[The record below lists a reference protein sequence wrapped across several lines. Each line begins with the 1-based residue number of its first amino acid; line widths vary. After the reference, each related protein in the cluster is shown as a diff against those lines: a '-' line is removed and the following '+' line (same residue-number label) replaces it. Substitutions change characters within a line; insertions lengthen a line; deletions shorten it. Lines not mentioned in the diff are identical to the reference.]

1 MSTYP
6 TSFSIDESNK
16 LYYNA
21 KDICAH
27 KPDLFKGIKTTIR
40 RIIERKN
47 IPQTEYVFACFN
59 KKVNINKW
67 NMSNR
72 ECAKA
77 QLLISKEWVDA
88 NLFTLEVTPQIKPL
102 KKIKKKKP
110 IVVYESSD
118 EEDESASDVEQENVS
133 EKPVEP
139 TYLPA
144 PPLLE
149 LEFDEKFHDDNGNV
163 LEIETRGERHSQKIF
178 FRVKDVMK
186 AFDMPNLSNTMMNS
200 ITGYKRGV
208 DFVSFTMVYNIHPK
222 LPKLLGK
229 SNDQNKKPKTS
240 LFLTYTGLLRVL
252 FVSRNKHAEKFTAW
266 ASDKL
271 FRIHLGTIEAKE
283 ELIAD
288 IQTNIDEHIS
298 VFKSYPKG
306 FPCIYLLSLGS
317 VKDLRATYFISDA
330 IDDNLVVYKYGCS
343 DNLSRRL
350 SEHKG
355 DYGKDQNVA
364 INVVAYHVVD
374 PKYKFTAESHIRNM
388 FKAYGMSLNVS
399 DRNELVVLD
408 NVKLEQVKKDYAQ
421 TGREYAGAT
430 EEMQQQIQN
439 LKLEIQTIQLVH
451 ANEKLETELRT
462 NKIIYELEKEKY
474 ELQLQYFKHHQS
486 QSQ

>member
-27 KPDLFKGIKTTIR
+27 KPELFKGIKTTIR

-77 QLLISKEWVDA
+77 QLLIEKEWVDT
-88 NLFTLEVTPQIKPL
+88 NLLTLEVKPL
-102 KKIKKKKP
+102 KKKKP

-118 EEDESASDVEQENVS
+118 EEDDDVEQENVP
-133 EKPVEP
+133 EKSVES

-149 LEFDEKFHDDNGNV
+149 LEFDEKFHDDDGNV

-178 FRVKDVMK
+178 FRVQDVMK
-186 AFDMPNLSNTMMNS
+186 AFDMPRLNS
-200 ITGYKRGV
+200 TLISKEGGYKRGV
-208 DFVSFTMVYNIHPK
+208 HFVTFTTYILKVCSK
-222 LPKLLGK
+222 RVA
-229 SNDQNKKPKTS
+229 TS
-240 LFLTYTGLLRVL
+240 LFLTYVGMLRVL
-252 FVSRNKHAEKFTAW
+252 FGSRNKHAEKFTAW
-266 ASDKL
+266 AADKL

-306 FPCIYLLSLGS
+306 FPCIYLLSLGT

-364 INVVAYHVVD
+364 INVIAYHVVD
-374 PKYKFTAESHIRNM
+374 PKYKFTAESYIRNM

-408 NVKLEQVKKDYAQ
+408 NVKLEQVKKDYAR
-421 TGREYAGAT
+421 TGKEYAGAT

-439 LKLEIQTIQLVH
+439 LKLEIQTIQLVY

-462 NKIIYELEKEKY
+462 NKIIHQLEKEKY
-474 ELQLQYFKHHQS
+474 ELQLQYFKHQS

>member
-67 NMSNR
+67 NMSNQ

-88 NLFTLEVTPQIKPL
+88 NLFTLEV
-102 KKIKKKKP
+102 KKKKNP

-118 EEDESASDVEQENVS
+118 EEDDDVEQEQEKVS

-149 LEFDEKFHDDNGNV
+149 LEFDEKFHDDDGNV

-178 FRVKDVMK
+178 FRVQDVMK
-186 AFDMPNLSNTMMNS
+186 AFDMPNLHSVLLHKNR
-200 ITGYKRGV
+200 GYERGI
-208 DFVSFTMVYNIHPK
+208 DFVAFTREFRVINGQ
-222 LPKLLGK
+222 PKLLGK
-229 SNDQNKKPKTS
+229 SNDQEKKPKTS

-252 FVSRNKHAEKFTAW
+252 FVSRNKHAVKFTAW
-266 ASDKL
+266 AADKL
-271 FRIHLGTIEAKE
+271 FRIHLGTVEAKE

-364 INVVAYHVVD
+364 INVIAYHVVD
-374 PKYKFTAESHIRNM
+374 PKYKFTAESYIRNM

-408 NVKLEQVKKDYAQ
+408 NVKLEQVKKDYAR
-421 TGREYAGAT
+421 TGKEYAGAT

-439 LKLEIQTIQLVH
+439 LKSEIQTIQLVH

-474 ELQLQYFKHHQS
+474 ELQLQCFKHHQS

>member
-27 KPDLFKGIKTTIR
+27 KPELFKGIKTTMR

-88 NLFTLEVTPQIKPL
+88 NLFTLEVKPL
-102 KKIKKKKP
+102 KKKKKP

-118 EEDESASDVEQENVS
+118 EEDDDVEQENVL

-149 LEFDEKFHDDNGNV
+149 LEFDEKFHDDDGNV

-178 FRVKDVMK
+178 FRVKDIMK
-186 AFDMPNLSNTMMNS
+186 AFDIPTLIQSLLHKDR
-200 ITGYKRGV
+200 GYDRGV
-208 DFVSFTMVYNIHPK
+208 DFITFTVVVNDYRS
-222 LPKLLGK
+222 K

-266 ASDKL
+266 AADKL